1 MSDDKKKKIVRI
13 ALYVRVSTEEQN
25 LSNQIH
31 ILEDEVNRHKNEDE
45 DEVWEIYETYSD
57 KLSGANQ
64 SRPGLIKLLNDAKD
78 KKFDLVLATKIDRI
92 ARSSLNLMKICNDL
106 DKWGIGIKFVEQNFD
121 MTTAEGKL
129 LRNFLSAIAEFELE
143 LIHSRTKDGLAR
155 AKREGKT
162 LGRPK
167 STLSEYQINKA
178 KEIIEEN
185 PDISQRQLASQFLG
199 IDRKQLIRELKARG
213 IWTK

>member
-1 MSDDKKKKIVRI
+1 
-13 ALYVRVSTEEQN
+13 
-25 LSNQIH
+25 
-31 ILEDEVNRHKNEDE
+31 
-45 DEVWEIYETYSD
+45 
-57 KLSGANQ
+57 
-64 SRPGLIKLLNDAKD
+64 
-78 KKFDLVLATKIDRI
+78 
-92 ARSSLNLMKICNDL
+92 
-106 DKWGIGIKFVEQNFD
+106 

-178 KEIIEEN
+178 KELLEEN
-185 PDISQRQLASQFLG
+185 PDMSQRQLASQFLG

-213 IWTK
+213 IWTR